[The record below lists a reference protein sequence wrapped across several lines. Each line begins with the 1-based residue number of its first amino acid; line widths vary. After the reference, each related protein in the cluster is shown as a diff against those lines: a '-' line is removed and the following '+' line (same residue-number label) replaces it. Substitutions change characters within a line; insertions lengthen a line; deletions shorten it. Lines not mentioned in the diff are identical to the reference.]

1 MLSNGLYNT
10 SSKSWL
16 FVFPRMPLELGSSYD
31 RQVFSPVQ
39 HQKNPKMRTYRILP
53 TKSDGMAYAKALAEK
68 YGVTYEML
76 RRRIS

>member
-1 MLSNGLYNT
+1 MFFFLTPGT
-10 SSKSWL
+10 
-16 FVFPRMPLELGSSYD
+16 RSYVS
-31 RQVFSPVQ
+31 QVDK
-39 HQKNPKMRTYRILP
+39 KNPEMRTYRILP